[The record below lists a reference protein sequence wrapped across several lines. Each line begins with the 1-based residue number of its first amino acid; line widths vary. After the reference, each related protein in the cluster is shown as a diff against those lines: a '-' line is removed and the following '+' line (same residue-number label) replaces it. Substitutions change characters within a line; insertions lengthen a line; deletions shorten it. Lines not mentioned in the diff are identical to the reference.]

1 MSYAKLSLDELFTA
15 IGQGE
20 EIPAAYEN
28 LDLETLFAEA
38 DRIGNK
44 YQSPEEIETFNQE
57 LARLHPELWG
67 A

>member
-28 LDLETLFAEA
+28 LDLETLFAKA

-44 YQSPEEIETFNQE
+44 YQSAEEIETFNKE
-57 LARLHPELWG
+57 LAELCPELWG